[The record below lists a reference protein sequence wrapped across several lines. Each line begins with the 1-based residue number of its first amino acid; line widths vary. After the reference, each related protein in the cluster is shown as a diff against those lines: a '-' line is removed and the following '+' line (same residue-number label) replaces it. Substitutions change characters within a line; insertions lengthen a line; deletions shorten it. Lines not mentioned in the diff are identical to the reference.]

1 VPDGWLLLRL
11 LYIIYQGVILMNDKH
26 ILSMSEIMPPEKAN
40 YGGNI
45 HGGYILEL
53 LDKVAYACAA
63 RYSGFYVVTLSVDR
77 VVFKEPIHVGELVH
91 FHASINYVGTSS
103 MEVGIRVEAENVR
116 TGDLRHTNSCYFTM
130 VALDDEGRPA
140 KVREL
145 ELKTDKQKLRF
156 AEAKMRR
163 EMARKL
169 QRDHI
174 DGCNKLRQD
183 FCV

>member
-1 VPDGWLLLRL
+1 MD
-11 LYIIYQGVILMNDKH
+11 DKH

-63 RYSGFYVVTLSVDR
+63 RYSSYYVVTLSVDR

-103 MEVGIRVEAENVR
+103 MEVGIKVEAENVR
-116 TGDLRHTNSCYFTM
+116 SGELRHTNSCYFTM
-130 VALDDEGRPA
+130 VALDDDRRPA
-140 KVREL
+140 KVKPL
-145 ELKTDKQKLRF
+145 ELKTDKQKRRF
-156 AEAKMRR
+156 EEAKGRK
-163 EMARKL
+163 EAARKL
-169 QRDHI
+169 QEEHRDRKARLKESI
-174 DGCNKLRQD
+174 GA
-183 FCV
+183 